1 MNIFSFGGV
10 LLGASCIVLSIII
23 SLNAKNKLHRTW
35 LLFNIIVAIWGV
47 GAYLIGRAEDP
58 ATALGLWKFAQFGI
72 LFISVLFC
80 HTAAIFCE
88 LDGKYKNFI
97 RFAYAQATVA
107 FLLILFDVI
116 PCKITYL
123 FNSFY
128 YYQSVGVWYPAIFIV
143 WVSIVLFG
151 LFMLIRT
158 FLNPGY
164 INKKNQLLYFFF
176 GTLVGFVGGIT
187 NFFPGIGIQIY
198 PFGNYTIPI
207 YCVIVTY
214 AILRYRLMDIRI
226 AITRIGIFVFV
237 YAFVLGLPFVFAYK
251 TRLMEVSLLLMG
263 ALASVGPILYSVFRD
278 KAENILLARQRRYQ
292 KILLQAASGMAKE
305 HDLDRLLKLIVYIV
319 KKTVKISF
327 AASFLYDKSN
337 KTFRLRAIRYSLKG
351 GNEIVIQEDNP
362 FIEYLNEKN
371 EPLLYDEIPGY
382 IKKSIIFPIE
392 PALIVPSFYENNPLG
407 FLVLGDK
414 INHTIYT
421 ADDINV
427 FKILAQQSA
436 LAIENCI
443 FVEEFKKVQERV
455 FNAEKLASI
464 GGMADGVAHQIKNR
478 LNVFS
483 VAAGEQMFEIDDFVR
498 DHAELVEQNP
508 DLKKTFGYLHETAE
522 SLVVNVKKT
531 TSIIR
536 GILNFAKVEERETMF
551 SEFALMEIIEQCV
564 NLLLV
569 KHQVAN
575 IPVEADIPADSLLYG
590 VKAQIMESVYNLI
603 DNAYEAIREKM
614 EYHLDENAKQGFKP
628 LIKVQLIQKGT
639 TSMIEVADNGMGIK
653 EEHKKKIFAP
663 FFTTKASS
671 KSGSGIGMYVVR
683 RMIEENHGGKIR
695 IESEYGKGTRTVIEI
710 PRKAASA
717 DEAGMGKTA

>member
-1 MNIFSFGGV
+1 MNLFAFAGL
-10 LLGASCIVLSIII
+10 LLGIVCFVFVFVIL
-23 SLNAKNKLHRTW
+23 KNKKTELHSAW
-35 LLFNIIVAIWGV
+35 AAFNIAV
-47 GAYLIGRAEDP
+47 
-58 ATALGLWKFAQFGI
+58 GLWGFGACIIGLTKDQTVILQIWKFTEI
-72 LFISVLFC
+72 NVIFISVCFFHVTYILC
-80 HTAAIFCE
+80 G
-88 LDGKYKNFI
+88 LKNKKLLL
-97 RFAYAQATVA
+97 FAYAQGIFFSILSITTNLIFGGTV
-107 FLLILFDVI
+107 FVFD
-116 PCKITYL
+116 
-123 FNSFY
+123 SFY
-128 YYQSVGVWYPAIFIV
+128 YATPGSIFFHLFFAIWLLLVSLSSYYLFKAYFTSRGQQRVQIQYFI
-143 WVSIVLFG
+143 
-151 LFMLIRT
+151 M
-158 FLNPGY
+158 
-164 INKKNQLLYFFF
+164 
-176 GTLVGFVGGIT
+176 GTLAGFSGGIS
-187 NFFPGIGIQIY
+187 NFLPHFNINVY
-198 PFGNYTIPI
+198 PFGNLSIVL
-207 YCVIVTY
+207 YCFIVTY
-214 AILRYRLMDIRI
+214 AIVRYQLLDIRI
-226 AITRIGIFVFV
+226 VVTRAGILLLL
-237 YAFVLGLPFVFAYK
+237 YTCVLGLPFYIGFKTKSWALSTSFA
-251 TRLMEVSLLLMG
+251 VI
-263 ALASVGPILYSVFRD
+263 LASIGPLLYKSLQK
-278 KAENILLARQRRYQ
+278 KAENILLAEQRRYQ
-292 KILLQAASGMAKE
+292 KILTRAASGMAKE
-305 HDLDRLLKLIVYIV
+305 HDLHRLLQLIVYIV
-319 KKTVKISF
+319 KKTVKINF
-327 AASFLYDKSN
+327 AASFLDDKENKVYRLMAIRERLKDKKDIVLPYDHPLIKYIQ
-337 KTFRLRAIRYSLKG
+337 KREDPVLTEELPDEVRAIIDL
-351 GNEIVIQEDNP
+351 P
-362 FIEYLNEKN
+362 FK
-371 EPLLYDEIPGY
+371 P
-382 IKKSIIFPIE
+382 S
-392 PALIVPSFYENNPLG
+392 LIVPSYYENRAIG
-407 FLVLGDK
+407 FLMLGEK
-414 INHTIYT
+414 INNKLYT
-421 ADDINV
+421 TDDISV
-427 FKILAQQSA
+427 FRILAQQSA
-436 LAIENCI
+436 MAVENCI
-443 FVEEFKKVQERV
+443 FVEGFKKAQERV